1 MPLVKSHDAAR
12 PNVDC
17 SIIIP
22 VHNNLRYTKGCI
34 DTLLRDPIRA
44 TCELIVVDNGSTD
57 DTPVYLRSLAGRV
70 TVISPGANLGFARA
84 NNLAARQAAGRFLVL
99 LNNDTIPGC
108 GWLDAMIET
117 AASDERIA
125 IVGAKLLYPQDR
137 TVQHAGVVITR
148 DLKLQHLYE
157 GFPEDHPAV
166 NKRRDFRIVTA
177 ACMLIKRGI
186 YHNHGGLDENFI
198 NGFEDVDFCL
208 RVAET
213 GMRVVYEPRA
223 VVLHYAEATAGRH
236 DHENANA
243 VRLTRLW
250 RHKLTSDIDGYL
262 REDGYKINNKR
273 GSVRFVPRGVNMI
286 ELLDKARET
295 LKEGNIGEAL
305 RQYEKINRAD
315 PDNATALSYLADIND
330 RRGELDEAAKFLLR
344 LSRSRPDAE
353 VYMKLAQN
361 SLKRRQYDS
370 AKSYAAEAMNLA
382 AGSNGCADEAHSI
395 LGDATYKSGDID
407 KAAEI
412 YDAVLASDPHQLRAL
427 TGRGTVA
434 LTRKEYR
441 EAVRLFDRALTVHP
455 HHNRAILGKGL
466 AYMGLGRRRE
476 GADLV
481 GESLLIEPD
490 NGWAIATILPVL
502 SESGK
507 LDEADKALKRYLEHY
522 PDDHPM
528 LLARAGVAYALGRLN
543 VSRMVLDKVLE
554 IHPEY
559 PGAADLDRELK
570 RSVETAVE
578 AAEPALA

>member
-1 MPLVKSHDAAR
+1 
-12 PNVDC
+12 
-17 SIIIP
+17 
-22 VHNNLRYTKGCI
+22 
-34 DTLLRDPIRA
+34 
-44 TCELIVVDNGSTD
+44 
-57 DTPVYLRSLAGRV
+57 
-70 TVISPGANLGFARA
+70 
-84 NNLAARQAAGRFLVL
+84 
-99 LNNDTIPGC
+99 
-108 GWLDAMIET
+108 
-117 AASDERIA
+117 
-125 IVGAKLLYPQDR
+125 
-137 TVQHAGVVITR
+137 
-148 DLKLQHLYE
+148 
-157 GFPEDHPAV
+157 
-166 NKRRDFRIVTA
+166 
-177 ACMLIKRGI
+177 
-186 YHNHGGLDENFI
+186 
-198 NGFEDVDFCL
+198 
-208 RVAET
+208 
-213 GMRVVYEPRA
+213 
-223 VVLHYAEATAGRH
+223 
-236 DHENANA
+236 
-243 VRLTRLW
+243 
-250 RHKLTSDIDGYL
+250 
-262 REDGYKINNKR
+262 
-273 GSVRFVPRGVNMI
+273 MI